1 MQERTQ
7 KQEALLSLLEQKGYP
22 QDLCQEILRYMST
35 DFMIDRMTAYL
46 RQNAHPSP
54 EEAVDEM
61 LAILEDPKAKAR
73 KKGVSKTKT
82 DGKAATKQKKTEQG
96 SAEGSFKI
104 EENLHA
110 LFIRSFSIDWDKLE
124 DRSYVKEIPALNSLR
139 EFQFRKRITFFV
151 GENGSG
157 KSTLLEALAIAKGL
171 NPEGGTRNYNF
182 STYDDYS
189 TLKSAI
195 TFQSGMLKP
204 KWSYFLRAESFYNV
218 ASEAARN
225 YNDDGCMTDFH
236 ARSHGESF
244 LEFILENDEKGLYF
258 MDEPEAALSPQRQ
271 LTLLLH
277 LVKMA
282 EKGSQF
288 IIVTHSPI
296 LLGTPDADIVSFDE
310 GELHRISY
318 EETESYQVTKLFLE
332 NREVMLRQLLQEET
346 ECETDAKI

>member
-73 KKGVSKTKT
+73 KKGASKIKVN
-82 DGKAATKQKKTEQG
+82 DKAAMQQDKAAANKAATQQDM
-96 SAEGSFKI
+96 
-104 EENLHA
+104 
-110 LFIRSFSIDWDKLE
+110 FIRSFSIDWDKLE
-124 DRSYVKEIPALNSLR
+124 DGSYVKEIPALNSLR

-204 KWSYFLRAESFYNV
+204 KWSFFLRAESFYNV

>member
-35 DFMIDRMTAYL
+35 DYMVDRMTAYL
-46 RQNAHPSP
+46 QQNAHPTP

-73 KKGVSKTKT
+73 KKGASKIKVN
-82 DGKAATKQKKTEQG
+82 DKAAMQQDKAAANKAATQQDM
-96 SAEGSFKI
+96 
-104 EENLHA
+104 
-110 LFIRSFSIDWDKLE
+110 FIRSFSIDWDRLE
-124 DRSYVKEIPALNSLR
+124 DGSYVKEIPALNSLR

-346 ECETDAKI
+346 ECKTDAKI

>member
-73 KKGVSKTKT
+73 KKEASKIKVN
-82 DGKAATKQKKTEQG
+82 DKAAMQQDKAAANKAVTQQDM
-96 SAEGSFKI
+96 
-104 EENLHA
+104 
-110 LFIRSFSIDWDKLE
+110 FIRSFSIDWDKLE
-124 DRSYVKEIPALNSLR
+124 DGSYVKEIPALNSLR

-310 GELHRISY
+310 GQLHRISY

>member
-73 KKGVSKTKT
+73 KKEASKIKVN
-82 DGKAATKQKKTEQG
+82 DKAAMQQDKAAANKAVTQQDM
-96 SAEGSFKI
+96 
-104 EENLHA
+104 
-110 LFIRSFSIDWDKLE
+110 FIRSFSIDWDKLE
-124 DRSYVKEIPALNSLR
+124 DDSYVKEIPALNSLR
-139 EFQFRKRITFFV
+139 EFRFRKQITFFV

-310 GELHRISY
+310 GEMHRISY

>member
-73 KKGVSKTKT
+73 KKEASKIKVN
-82 DGKAATKQKKTEQG
+82 DKAAMQQDKAAANKAVTQQDM
-96 SAEGSFKI
+96 
-104 EENLHA
+104 
-110 LFIRSFSIDWDKLE
+110 FIRSFSIDWDKLE
-124 DRSYVKEIPALNSLR
+124 DGSYVKEIPALNSLR

-277 LVKMA
+277 LAKMA

>member
-1 MQERTQ
+1 M
-7 KQEALLSLLEQKGYP
+7 
-22 QDLCQEILRYMST
+22 
-35 DFMIDRMTAYL
+35 
-46 RQNAHPSP
+46 
-54 EEAVDEM
+54 
-61 LAILEDPKAKAR
+61 
-73 KKGVSKTKT
+73 
-82 DGKAATKQKKTEQG
+82 
-96 SAEGSFKI
+96 
-104 EENLHA
+104 
-110 LFIRSFSIDWDKLE
+110 FIRSFSIDWDRLE
-124 DRSYVKEIPALNSLR
+124 DGSYVKEIPALNSLR

-218 ASEAARN
+218 ASEAAHN

>member
-1 MQERTQ
+1 MRERTQ

-35 DFMIDRMTAYL
+35 DYMVDRMTAYL

-82 DGKAATKQKKTEQG
+82 DGKAAMQED
-96 SAEGSFKI
+96 
-104 EENLHA
+104 
-110 LFIRSFSIDWDKLE
+110 LFIRSISIDWDKLE
-124 DRSYVKEIPALNSLR
+124 DGSYVKEIPALNSLR

-189 TLKSAI
+189 TLKSVI

-296 LLGTPDADIVSFDE
+296 LLGTPDADIISFDE

-346 ECETDAKI
+346 ECETDAEI

>member
-35 DFMIDRMTAYL
+35 DYMVDRMTAYL
-46 RQNAHPSP
+46 QQNVHPSP

-73 KKGVSKTKT
+73 KKEASKIKVN
-82 DGKAATKQKKTEQG
+82 DKAAMQQDKAAANKAVTQQDM
-96 SAEGSFKI
+96 
-104 EENLHA
+104 
-110 LFIRSFSIDWDKLE
+110 FIRSFSIDWDKLE
-124 DRSYVKEIPALNSLR
+124 DGSYVKEIPALNSLR

-332 NREVMLRQLLQEET
+332 NREVMLWQLLQEET
-346 ECETDAKI
+346 ECKTDAKI

>member
-35 DFMIDRMTAYL
+35 DYMVDRMTAYL

-73 KKGVSKTKT
+73 KKGASKIKVN
-82 DGKAATKQKKTEQG
+82 DKAAMQQDKAAANKAATQQDM
-96 SAEGSFKI
+96 
-104 EENLHA
+104 
-110 LFIRSFSIDWDKLE
+110 FIRSFSIDWDKLE
-124 DRSYVKEIPALNSLR
+124 DGSYVKEIPALNSLR

>member
-73 KKGVSKTKT
+73 KKGASKIKVN
-82 DGKAATKQKKTEQG
+82 DKAATQQDM
-96 SAEGSFKI
+96 
-104 EENLHA
+104 
-110 LFIRSFSIDWDKLE
+110 FIRSFSIDWDKLE
-124 DRSYVKEIPALNSLR
+124 DGSYVKEIPALNSLR

>member
-73 KKGVSKTKT
+73 KKEASKIKVN
-82 DGKAATKQKKTEQG
+82 DKAAMQQDKAAANKAVTQQDM
-96 SAEGSFKI
+96 
-104 EENLHA
+104 
-110 LFIRSFSIDWDKLE
+110 FIRSFSIDWDRLE
-124 DRSYVKEIPALNSLR
+124 DGSYVKEIPALNSLR

-157 KSTLLEALAIAKGL
+157 KSALLEALAIAKGL

>member
-73 KKGVSKTKT
+73 KKGASKIKVN
-82 DGKAATKQKKTEQG
+82 DKAAMQQDKAAANKAATQQDM
-96 SAEGSFKI
+96 
-104 EENLHA
+104 
-110 LFIRSFSIDWDKLE
+110 FIRSFSIDWDRLE
-124 DRSYVKEIPALNSLR
+124 DGSYVKEIPALNSLR

>member
-22 QDLCQEILRYMST
+22 QVLCQEILRYMST

-46 RQNAHPSP
+46 RQNAHPTP

-73 KKGVSKTKT
+73 KKGASKIKVN
-82 DGKAATKQKKTEQG
+82 DKAAMQQDKAAANKAATQQDM
-96 SAEGSFKI
+96 
-104 EENLHA
+104 
-110 LFIRSFSIDWDKLE
+110 FIRSFSIDWDKLE
-124 DRSYVKEIPALNSLR
+124 DGSYVKEIPALNSLR

-189 TLKSAI
+189 MLKSAI

-296 LLGTPDADIVSFDE
+296 LLGTPDADIISFDE
-310 GELHRISY
+310 GKLHRISY

>member
-46 RQNAHPSP
+46 QQNAHPTP

-73 KKGVSKTKT
+73 KKGASKIKVN
-82 DGKAATKQKKTEQG
+82 DKAAMQQDKAAANKAATQQDM
-96 SAEGSFKI
+96 
-104 EENLHA
+104 
-110 LFIRSFSIDWDKLE
+110 FIRSFSIDWDKLE
-124 DRSYVKEIPALNSLR
+124 DGSYVKEIPALNSLR

>member
-35 DFMIDRMTAYL
+35 DYMVDRMTAYL
-46 RQNAHPSP
+46 QQNAHPTL

-73 KKGVSKTKT
+73 KKGASKIKVN
-82 DGKAATKQKKTEQG
+82 DKAAMQQDKAAANKAATQQDM
-96 SAEGSFKI
+96 
-104 EENLHA
+104 
-110 LFIRSFSIDWDKLE
+110 FIRSFSIDWDRLE
-124 DRSYVKEIPALNSLR
+124 DGSYVKEIPALNSLR

-346 ECETDAKI
+346 ECKTDAKI

>member
-35 DFMIDRMTAYL
+35 DYMVDRMTAYL
-46 RQNAHPSP
+46 QQNVHPSP

-73 KKGVSKTKT
+73 KKGASKIKVN
-82 DGKAATKQKKTEQG
+82 DKAAMQQDKAAANKAATQQDM
-96 SAEGSFKI
+96 
-104 EENLHA
+104 
-110 LFIRSFSIDWDKLE
+110 FIRSFSIDWDKLE

-310 GELHRISY
+310 GEMHRISY

>member
-73 KKGVSKTKT
+73 KKGASKIKVN
-82 DGKAATKQKKTEQG
+82 DKAAMQQDKAAANKAATQQDM
-96 SAEGSFKI
+96 
-104 EENLHA
+104 
-110 LFIRSFSIDWDKLE
+110 FIRSFSIDWDKLE
-124 DRSYVKEIPALNSLR
+124 DGSYVKEIPALNSLR

-332 NREVMLRQLLQEET
+332 NREVMLWQLLQEET
-346 ECETDAKI
+346 ECKTDAKI

>member
-35 DFMIDRMTAYL
+35 DYMVDRMTAYL
-46 RQNAHPSP
+46 QQNAHPSP

-73 KKGVSKTKT
+73 KKGASKIKVN
-82 DGKAATKQKKTEQG
+82 DKSAMQQDKAAANKAATQQDM
-96 SAEGSFKI
+96 
-104 EENLHA
+104 
-110 LFIRSFSIDWDKLE
+110 FIRSFSIDWDRLE
-124 DRSYVKEIPALNSLR
+124 DGSYVKEIPALNSLR

-346 ECETDAKI
+346 ECKTDAKI

>member
-35 DFMIDRMTAYL
+35 DFMIDRMRAYL

-73 KKGVSKTKT
+73 KKGASKIKVN
-82 DGKAATKQKKTEQG
+82 DKAAMQQDKAAANKAATQQDM
-96 SAEGSFKI
+96 
-104 EENLHA
+104 
-110 LFIRSFSIDWDKLE
+110 FIRSFSIDWDKLE

>member
-35 DFMIDRMTAYL
+35 DFMIDRMRAYL

-73 KKGVSKTKT
+73 KKGASKIKVN
-82 DGKAATKQKKTEQG
+82 DKAAMQQDKAAANKAATQQDM
-96 SAEGSFKI
+96 
-104 EENLHA
+104 
-110 LFIRSFSIDWDKLE
+110 FIRSFSIDWDKLE

-195 TFQSGMLKP
+195 TFQSGMRKP

>member
-1 MQERTQ
+1 MQVRTQ

-73 KKGVSKTKT
+73 KKGASKIKVN
-82 DGKAATKQKKTEQG
+82 DKAAMQQDKAAANKAATQQDM
-96 SAEGSFKI
+96 
-104 EENLHA
+104 
-110 LFIRSFSIDWDKLE
+110 FIRSFSIDWDKLE
-124 DRSYVKEIPALNSLR
+124 DGSYVKEIPALNSLR

-189 TLKSAI
+189 TLKLAI

>member
-73 KKGVSKTKT
+73 KKGASKIKVN
-82 DGKAATKQKKTEQG
+82 DKAAMQQDKAAANKAATQQDM
-96 SAEGSFKI
+96 
-104 EENLHA
+104 
-110 LFIRSFSIDWDKLE
+110 FIRSFSIDWDKLE
-124 DRSYVKEIPALNSLR
+124 DGSYVKEIPALNSLR
-139 EFQFRKRITFFV
+139 EFQFQKRITFFV

-346 ECETDAKI
+346 ECKTDAKI

>member
-22 QDLCQEILRYMST
+22 QVLCQEILRYMST

-73 KKGVSKTKT
+73 KKGASKMKVN
-82 DGKAATKQKKTEQG
+82 DKAAMQQDKTATQQDM
-96 SAEGSFKI
+96 
-104 EENLHA
+104 
-110 LFIRSFSIDWDKLE
+110 FIRSFSIDWDKLE
-124 DRSYVKEIPALNSLR
+124 DGSYVKEIPALNSLR

-296 LLGTPDADIVSFDE
+296 LLGTPGADIVSFDE

-346 ECETDAKI
+346 ECETDAGI

>member
-46 RQNAHPSP
+46 QQNAHPSP
-54 EEAVDEM
+54 EETVDEM
-61 LAILEDPKAKAR
+61 LAILEEPKAKAR
-73 KKGVSKTKT
+73 KKGALKIKVNDKAAMQQDKAAAN
-82 DGKAATKQKKTEQG
+82 KAATQQDM
-96 SAEGSFKI
+96 
-104 EENLHA
+104 
-110 LFIRSFSIDWDKLE
+110 FIRSFSIDWDKLE
-124 DRSYVKEIPALNSLR
+124 DGSYVKEIPALNSLR

-225 YNDDGCMTDFH
+225 YNDDGCMMDFH

>member
-54 EEAVDEM
+54 EETVDEM
-61 LAILEDPKAKAR
+61 LAILEEPKAKAR
-73 KKGVSKTKT
+73 KKGALKIKVNDKAAMQQDKAAAN
-82 DGKAATKQKKTEQG
+82 KAATQQDM
-96 SAEGSFKI
+96 
-104 EENLHA
+104 
-110 LFIRSFSIDWDKLE
+110 FIRSFSIDWDKLE
-124 DRSYVKEIPALNSLR
+124 DGSYVKEIPALNSLR

-346 ECETDAKI
+346 ECETDTKI

>member
-46 RQNAHPSP
+46 QQNAHPTP

-73 KKGVSKTKT
+73 KKGASKIKVN
-82 DGKAATKQKKTEQG
+82 DKAAMQQDKAAANKAATQQDM
-96 SAEGSFKI
+96 
-104 EENLHA
+104 
-110 LFIRSFSIDWDKLE
+110 FIRSFSIDWDKLE
-124 DRSYVKEIPALNSLR
+124 DGSYVKEIPALNSLR

-189 TLKSAI
+189 MLKSAI

-310 GELHRISY
+310 DELHRISY

>member
-35 DFMIDRMTAYL
+35 DFMIDRMRAYL

-73 KKGVSKTKT
+73 KKGASKIKVN
-82 DGKAATKQKKTEQG
+82 DKAAMQQDKAAANKAATQQDM
-96 SAEGSFKI
+96 
-104 EENLHA
+104 
-110 LFIRSFSIDWDKLE
+110 FIRSFSIDWDKLE
-124 DRSYVKEIPALNSLR
+124 DGSYVKEIPALNSLR

>member
-1 MQERTQ
+1 M
-7 KQEALLSLLEQKGYP
+7 
-22 QDLCQEILRYMST
+22 
-35 DFMIDRMTAYL
+35 
-46 RQNAHPSP
+46 
-54 EEAVDEM
+54 
-61 LAILEDPKAKAR
+61 
-73 KKGVSKTKT
+73 
-82 DGKAATKQKKTEQG
+82 
-96 SAEGSFKI
+96 
-104 EENLHA
+104 
-110 LFIRSFSIDWDKLE
+110 FIRSFSIDWDKLE

-310 GELHRISY
+310 GEMHRISY

>member
-35 DFMIDRMTAYL
+35 DYMVDRMTAYL
-46 RQNAHPSP
+46 QQNAHPSP

-73 KKGVSKTKT
+73 KKGASKIKVN
-82 DGKAATKQKKTEQG
+82 DKSAMQQDKAAANKAATQQDM
-96 SAEGSFKI
+96 
-104 EENLHA
+104 
-110 LFIRSFSIDWDKLE
+110 FIRSFSIDWDRLE
-124 DRSYVKEIPALNSLR
+124 DGSYVKEIPALNSLR

-346 ECETDAKI
+346 ECETDAGI

>member
-73 KKGVSKTKT
+73 KKEASKIKVN
-82 DGKAATKQKKTEQG
+82 DKAAMQQDKAAANKAVTQQDM
-96 SAEGSFKI
+96 
-104 EENLHA
+104 
-110 LFIRSFSIDWDKLE
+110 FIRSFSIDWDRLE
-124 DRSYVKEIPALNSLR
+124 DGSYVKEIPALNSLR

-346 ECETDAKI
+346 ECETDAEI

>member
-1 MQERTQ
+1 MKEEGTHKQERTQ

-35 DFMIDRMTAYL
+35 DYMVDRMTAYL
-46 RQNAHPSP
+46 QQNAHPTP

-73 KKGVSKTKT
+73 KKGASKIKVN
-82 DGKAATKQKKTEQG
+82 DKAAMQQDKAAANKAATQQDM
-96 SAEGSFKI
+96 
-104 EENLHA
+104 
-110 LFIRSFSIDWDKLE
+110 FIRSFSIDWDRLE
-124 DRSYVKEIPALNSLR
+124 DGSYVKEIPALNSLR

>member
-35 DFMIDRMTAYL
+35 DYMVDRMTAYL
-46 RQNAHPSP
+46 QQNVHPSP

-73 KKGVSKTKT
+73 KKGASKIKVN
-82 DGKAATKQKKTEQG
+82 DKAAMQQDKAAANKAATQQDM
-96 SAEGSFKI
+96 
-104 EENLHA
+104 
-110 LFIRSFSIDWDKLE
+110 FIRSFSIDWDKLE
-124 DRSYVKEIPALNSLR
+124 DGSYVKEIPALNSLR